1 MMRSWQGVIYLT
13 SSPLGLQSLV
23 EALNQPIRLY
33 KKTAI
38 LDIFIQIFTKIK
50 YNMHISFQ
58 TRPVPKHVPKLPLRQ
73 RRAPLPLPPEFGTRA
88 RCAGRRAPSARSS
101 RPMLITFILLDKYLE
116 AAANKGRA
124 SAAISKLLEA
134 AASSRRRRCSSP
146 TARTLTATHATR
158 QPADRLL
165 RLIAQVYYPTSLS
178 SVSRALEGP

>member
-1 MMRSWQGVIYLT
+1 
-13 SSPLGLQSLV
+13 
-23 EALNQPIRLY
+23 
-33 KKTAI
+33 
-38 LDIFIQIFTKIK
+38 
-50 YNMHISFQ
+50 
-58 TRPVPKHVPKLPLRQ
+58 
-73 RRAPLPLPPEFGTRA
+73 
-88 RCAGRRAPSARSS
+88 
-101 RPMLITFILLDKYLE
+101 MLITFILLVLDKYLE

>member
-1 MMRSWQGVIYLT
+1 
-13 SSPLGLQSLV
+13 
-23 EALNQPIRLY
+23 
-33 KKTAI
+33 
-38 LDIFIQIFTKIK
+38 
-50 YNMHISFQ
+50 
-58 TRPVPKHVPKLPLRQ
+58 
-73 RRAPLPLPPEFGTRA
+73 
-88 RCAGRRAPSARSS
+88 
-101 RPMLITFILLDKYLE
+101 MLITFILLDKYLE

-124 SAAISKLLEA
+124 SAAISKGAKLLEA

>member
-1 MMRSWQGVIYLT
+1 
-13 SSPLGLQSLV
+13 
-23 EALNQPIRLY
+23 
-33 KKTAI
+33 
-38 LDIFIQIFTKIK
+38 
-50 YNMHISFQ
+50 
-58 TRPVPKHVPKLPLRQ
+58 
-73 RRAPLPLPPEFGTRA
+73 
-88 RCAGRRAPSARSS
+88 
-101 RPMLITFILLDKYLE
+101 MLITFILLDKYLE

-134 AASSRRRRCSSP
+134 AASSRRRHCSSP